1 VLLVVPQM
9 DLGSWAMSPVS
20 GAMLRPTRQWA
31 CVMALAAAG
40 VCSISVARQ
49 SALNREV
56 ALEQAAAVLAATS
69 LELLPGHTP
78 DYNDEEDSDDEA
90 HFNYGEDS
98 TLGSGGRAK
107 LALHMIPTDLYPDS
121 LCNDGSAAGFYYRK
135 GGSDDSG
142 FLIEDPQWLVFLEG
156 GGWCWDQES
165 CAQRTGIY
173 PTLMSST
180 KWKPTKALTGIFSPD
195 PLSSPLAT
203 ANKVYVPYCS
213 SGICVCGRMR
223 GGMQASRGL
232 LVNNGAF
239 INYSLLGLPLAGKE
253 LDRAGLGWKLPAC
266 RIRVCLPGVM
276 TMACFVWQT
285 RGWEMRGPMLQTA
298 TATFGARPSSRPS
311 SLSCSGVCMPS
322 RPGLRSSEDVRAR
335 WV

>member
-1 VLLVVPQM
+1 MALSSQTCIPKLAEHPE
-9 DLGSWAMSPVS
+9 SK
-20 GAMLRPTRQWA
+20 AMLRPSIGQWA
-31 CVMALAAAG
+31 CVMALAAAV
-40 VCSISVARQ
+40 VCSFGVARQ

-56 ALEQAAAVLAATS
+56 ALEQASAVLAATS

-78 DYNDEEDSDDEA
+78 DYNNDEEDSDDEA

-156 GGWCWDQES
+156 GGWCWDQVS

-232 LVNNGAF
+232 L
-239 INYSLLGLPLAGKE
+239 LAGE
-253 LDRAGLGWKLPAC
+253 EQGRAGLGWKLPAC

>member
-1 VLLVVPQM
+1 VALSSQKCIPKLAEHPE
-9 DLGSWAMSPVS
+9 SK
-20 GAMLRPTRQWA
+20 AMLRPSIGQWA
-31 CVMALAAAG
+31 CVMALAAAV
-40 VCSISVARQ
+40 VCSFGVARQ

-56 ALEQAAAVLAATS
+56 ALEQASAVLAATS

-78 DYNDEEDSDDEA
+78 DYNNDEEDSDDEA
-90 HFNYGEDS
+90 HFNYGDDS

-156 GGWCWDQES
+156 GGWCWDQVS

-180 KWKPTKALTGIFSPD
+180 KWTATKALTGIFSPD

-223 GGMQASRGL
+223 SVMQASRGL
-232 LVNNGAF
+232 VVNNGAF
-239 INYSLLGLPLAGKE
+239 IKFSLLGLLLAGKE
-253 LDRAGLGWKLPAC
+253 LGRAGFGWILPAC
-266 RIRVCLPGVM
+266 RMRVCLPAVES
-276 TMACFVWQT
+276 ADH
-285 RGWEMRGPMLQTA
+285 P
-298 TATFGARPSSRPS
+298 
-311 SLSCSGVCMPS
+311 
-322 RPGLRSSEDVRAR
+322 RASTLLFAQR
-335 WV
+335 ALAFFF